1 MMKFVPYC
9 LFLLHFTFFAELIA
23 AAELPP
29 VDFYGDA
36 LPEGAVARMGSI
48 KLRHA
53 GLSDFRV
60 LSDGKTI
67 VTSGN
72 DRIERFW
79 DIATGR
85 QLRAVKLQGTGD
97 CSRGIDLSRDGKLLA
112 GYDGAKLTF
121 WDVETGKELKTLPG
135 PGGDVGFLWFSP
147 DNNKLAVG
155 KIGDRGVT
163 LCDWKNAKES
173 HLALS
178 QPAPNPQ
185 FGGADSTFHGG
196 FSPDGK
202 LFVFGIH
209 WDQPLVVFDL
219 ASGRELH
226 SWNCYASVS
235 AFSPDSKRL
244 AVSSMQND
252 NGERRTLIRIFDM
265 ESGKETAQFPMG
277 DQGSFFSLAFSPD
290 GKMLA
295 CCFSD
300 RSCLL
305 DCTNGKVLH
314 RLSGRPITVAFTPD
328 GKFLVASTG
337 HLLRLW
343 DVATGKELQDRPGE
357 FGYTPVLAVS
367 PDGQLLASGDWM
379 EQSVTIWDSASGR
392 LAQSL
397 PLKGKERYVRSLAF
411 SADGQTLVA
420 CQGMGFLQFWN
431 TASGKE
437 LRSIQLLDP
446 ARPNS
451 QELYLYQ
458 LRVSPDVKYVSTLD
472 MTYEIGAK
480 PRLALWDTISGKLQQ
495 QSSFPTLG
503 GQARAGAWSDE
514 GKLLA
519 LGAQDQLI
527 VMGPNQEVLQLTISG
542 TWNGGP
548 LEASPD
554 GRLLAARRKDGVG
567 IWESASATEIVRLK
581 VEGIDHLALV
591 PGNRFLV
598 TADRES
604 LHVWDLATGD
614 ERMHRQLSM
623 PVLRMILSPDG
634 KRAFTA
640 MSDGTA
646 LVWDLSSA
654 LTAKGKLAKESGE
667 KEIADWW
674 DDLKSDAYDAIWR
687 LEEAPPDLV
696 TSFLCTNL
704 KPPDAG
710 KGNSAEVIRRRRA
723 IQVLERIA
731 SEDAKKLL
739 TELARGPADAQE
751 THAAKAS
758 LRRLSQKP

>member
-1 MMKFVPYC
+1 MTKFVPYC
-9 LFLLHFTFFAELIA
+9 LLLLHFTFFAELA
-23 AAELPP
+23 GAAEPP
-29 VDFYGDA
+29 RVDLYGDP
-36 LPEGAVARMGSI
+36 LPEGAVARMGSM

-53 GLSDFRV
+53 GLRDFRI
-60 LSDGKTI
+60 LSDSKTI
-67 VTSGN
+67 VTSGD
-72 DRIERFW
+72 DRTERFW

-85 QLRAVKLQGTGD
+85 QLRAVKLQGAGD

-112 GYDGAKLTF
+112 GYDGTKLTF
-121 WDVETGKELKTLPG
+121 WDVESGKELKSLPG

-147 DNNKLAVG
+147 DNKTLAVG
-155 KIGDRGVT
+155 KIGDRGVS
-163 LCDWKNAKES
+163 LYDWKNVKES

-178 QPAPNPQ
+178 QPAPRQQ
-185 FGGADSTFHGG
+185 FGADSTFHGG

-202 LFVFGIH
+202 LFVFGI
-209 WDQPLVVFDL
+209 QSNEPLVVFDI
-219 ASGRELH
+219 ASGRELYH
-226 SWNCYASVS
+226 WSCFACVS
-235 AFSPDSKRL
+235 TFSPDSKRL
-244 AVSSMQND
+244 AVSCWQND
-252 NGERRTLIRIFDM
+252 KGERETAIRTFDL
-265 ESGKETAQFPMG
+265 ETGKELAQIPMRHNH
-277 DQGSFFSLAFSPD
+277 SYYSLAFSAD
-290 GKMLA
+290 GKSLA

-300 RSCLL
+300 RSCVI
-305 DCTNGKVLH
+305 DCATGRVLYE
-314 RLSGRPITVAFTPD
+314 LTQRPIHPAFAPE
-328 GKFLVASTG
+328 GKTLVASAG
-337 HLLRLW
+337 HYLRVW
-343 DVATGKELQDRPGE
+343 DATTGKELHGQRGD
-357 FGYTPVLAVS
+357 FGYAPALAIS
-367 PDGQLLASGDWM
+367 PGGRHLASGDWM
-379 EQSVTIWDSASGR
+379 EQQVSVWDSASGR
-392 LAQSL
+392 LVQSL
-397 PLKGKERYVRSLAF
+397 PLKGKERYVRNVAF

-437 LRSIQLLDP
+437 LRTIQLSDP
-446 ARPNS
+446 VRPNS

-458 LRVSPDVKYVSTLD
+458 LRTSADLRYVSTLD
-472 MTYEIGAK
+472 LTFEIGAK

-503 GQARAGAWSDE
+503 GQPRAGAWSDE

-519 LGAQDQLI
+519 LGVQDQLL

-567 IWESASATEIVRLK
+567 IWESASAMEIVRLK

-598 TADRES
+598 TADRQS
-604 LHVWDLATGD
+604 LRVWDLATGD
-614 ERMHRQLSM
+614 ERMHWQLSM
-623 PVLRMILSPDG
+623 PILRMILSPDG

-654 LTAKGKLAKESGE
+654 LSTKEKLAKESGE

-696 TSFLCTNL
+696 ISLFRTTL
-704 KPPDAG
+704 KPASTE
-710 KGNSAEVIRRRRA
+710 KANSTEVIRRLRA

-731 SEDAKKLL
+731 SKEAKSLL
-739 TELARGPADAQE
+739 TDLAKGPEDAQE
-751 THAAKAS
+751 TRAAKAS
-758 LRRLSQKP
+758 LRRISQEP